1 MIAFTRIVAITLRI
15 AVISAVLM
23 IVLALV
29 LALIGRHSVANID
42 DHRQRIETFTTE
54 NFGLAVEL
62 GTLSA
67 QWTGLTPI
75 VEIDK
80 IQLGAKYAEPGM
92 VIRGGRA
99 DLDLFRSLQHLNPIW
114 REFAIDRLDLTLEED
129 DRGNWQLMGLS
140 GDGDTELSVILEP
153 LFYSRSI
160 SVDHISIDFRFYSG
174 QSFRVGGSALRLDN
188 DSNFHRAELSLSMSD
203 QEKPAYVI
211 VEGRGD
217 PLDLET
223 FDADGYIKIEQFD
236 LQQPY
241 LQLAQQLL
249 PQLFA
254 RVANLDAHANGE
266 IWFDVQP
273 GGATDFE
280 GRVAIGH
287 LALAGQA
294 ELPSF
299 HNIGTDITGW
309 YTPGVDWG
317 VRLQGLKFTREDIAI
332 QPVNMLFSQSVGANR
347 QDFMLA
353 VERFEL
359 DSVSTLLTEVWVG
372 SDVLPA
378 WLESLAL
385 KGVLDDLRIG
395 KKAGEYFAEGRLQG
409 VHSLST
415 RGIPGLAGIDGEFQ
429 IRDHSARIN
438 IDDRDGF
445 TIDFANIY
453 PAALTVDA
461 LKGQMSLS
469 WVPALKALTISS
481 DVMQVAVDAGL
492 VSIQFSTRSLI
503 PSNGAAPEVQ
513 LLIGGSDMD
522 AEHYPKYLPEK
533 LSPKLK
539 EWLVDAVVDSD
550 LREFGFALR
559 TGNPRGTSIS
569 RTSQLY
575 LNVENAAL
583 NYHPDWPR
591 VTHAQGVVLVDDS
604 HVQATIDGARIDQ
617 LSIQNVEVEYTNA
630 NPSVGAQVV
639 VDAQLS
645 STIGAAIGVLSRSPL
660 QPSMGP
666 LVDWQYQGQQTTQ
679 LSLNIPL
686 ASTNKPK
693 NSSNRGF
700 YRASTALLD
709 GQLIIPNS
717 ALGIT
722 EIFGN
727 LRFDSDV
734 GFQSDELVGRF
745 WGRPLTAKLARDNGD
760 QTIALKSRIQ
770 PEKIAQLIDFP
781 WQGLLEGS
789 IPVEGLLRIPQATD
803 ANSIGASLQL
813 TGDMLGTSI
822 ALPAPLGK
830 AANEQRT
837 LDIRIDFGKKIERVK
852 GALGD
857 KLVIDT
863 RFEDGLFDRGWVGY
877 DRAMAL
883 PESGQ
888 MLFAGYL
895 ADTDLALWQPLVQL
909 IDSHR
914 KTLVNRPSRGD
925 AVRNWESRVD
935 LRFDTAIFAETALNE
950 IEAVITQHQN
960 DTHVAF
966 RSDVA
971 DGLLTL
977 HSDFKKPPNL
987 RLSRLTFKE
996 NLFADDALKSRFD
1009 PREFLDMGVQIEQLW
1024 VDGDRWGELAFDLRS
1039 EISGAVFADIEG
1051 DIFGLQM
1058 GADETLPPIEFFW
1071 GFDGQNYSSRLI
1083 GPVVVGDIGAVF
1095 KQFRLPKIADSESGS
1110 LVFDLTWPAQPWRYG
1125 RDNIS
1130 GDFSFEL
1137 NSGSFYKS
1145 ASGADV
1151 ALKMIS
1157 LVNFANWL
1165 RRLQLD
1171 FSDVVGQN
1179 LSYNSLAGRFAFDRG
1194 MAQLAEPLRM
1204 RMPSGRMSMAGDFDL
1219 VEETIDGQLVATLPV
1234 ATNLPWVGALIGG
1247 LPAALGVYLT
1257 GKLVEK
1263 QVDRLSSI
1271 SYKLS
1276 GPWDEIDIKVD
1287 KIFAAALEPEPE
1299 EAVTP
1304 ELD

>member
-299 HNIGTDITGW
+299 HDIGTDITGW

-630 NPSVGAQVV
+630 NQH
-639 VDAQLS
+639 
-645 STIGAAIGVLSRSPL
+645 
-660 QPSMGP
+660 
-666 LVDWQYQGQQTTQ
+666 
-679 LSLNIPL
+679 
-686 ASTNKPK
+686 
-693 NSSNRGF
+693 
-700 YRASTALLD
+700 
-709 GQLIIPNS
+709 
-717 ALGIT
+717 
-722 EIFGN
+722 
-727 LRFDSDV
+727 
-734 GFQSDELVGRF
+734 
-745 WGRPLTAKLARDNGD
+745 
-760 QTIALKSRIQ
+760 
-770 PEKIAQLIDFP
+770 
-781 WQGLLEGS
+781 
-789 IPVEGLLRIPQATD
+789 PV
-803 ANSIGASLQL
+803 
-813 TGDMLGTSI
+813 
-822 ALPAPLGK
+822 
-830 AANEQRT
+830 
-837 LDIRIDFGKKIERVK
+837 
-852 GALGD
+852 
-857 KLVIDT
+857 
-863 RFEDGLFDRGWVGY
+863 WC
-877 DRAMAL
+877 
-883 PESGQ
+883 
-888 MLFAGYL
+888 FAC
-895 ADTDLALWQPLVQL
+895 D
-909 IDSHR
+909 
-914 KTLVNRPSRGD
+914 
-925 AVRNWESRVD
+925 
-935 LRFDTAIFAETALNE
+935 
-950 IEAVITQHQN
+950 
-960 DTHVAF
+960 
-966 RSDVA
+966 
-971 DGLLTL
+971 
-977 HSDFKKPPNL
+977 
-987 RLSRLTFKE
+987 
-996 NLFADDALKSRFD
+996 
-1009 PREFLDMGVQIEQLW
+1009 
-1024 VDGDRWGELAFDLRS
+1024 
-1039 EISGAVFADIEG
+1039 
-1051 DIFGLQM
+1051 
-1058 GADETLPPIEFFW
+1058 
-1071 GFDGQNYSSRLI
+1071 
-1083 GPVVVGDIGAVF
+1083 
-1095 KQFRLPKIADSESGS
+1095 
-1110 LVFDLTWPAQPWRYG
+1110 
-1125 RDNIS
+1125 
-1130 GDFSFEL
+1130 
-1137 NSGSFYKS
+1137 
-1145 ASGADV
+1145 
-1151 ALKMIS
+1151 
-1157 LVNFANWL
+1157 
-1165 RRLQLD
+1165 
-1171 FSDVVGQN
+1171 
-1179 LSYNSLAGRFAFDRG
+1179 
-1194 MAQLAEPLRM
+1194 
-1204 RMPSGRMSMAGDFDL
+1204 
-1219 VEETIDGQLVATLPV
+1219 
-1234 ATNLPWVGALIGG
+1234 
-1247 LPAALGVYLT
+1247 
-1257 GKLVEK
+1257 
-1263 QVDRLSSI
+1263 
-1271 SYKLS
+1271 
-1276 GPWDEIDIKVD
+1276 
-1287 KIFAAALEPEPE
+1287 
-1299 EAVTP
+1299 
-1304 ELD
+1304 

>member
-1 MIAFTRIVAITLRI
+1 MIAFTRIAAIMLRI

-29 LALIGRHSVANID
+29 LAFIGRHSVANID
-42 DHRQRIETFTTE
+42 DHRQRIETFITE
-54 NFGLAVEL
+54 NSGLAVEL

-80 IQLGAKYAEPGM
+80 IQLGATHAEPGM
-92 VIRGGRA
+92 LVSGGRA

-114 REFAIDRLDLTLEED
+114 REFAIHRLDLTFEED

-140 GDGDTELSVILEP
+140 GDGDTELRVILEP

-160 SVDHISIDFRFYSG
+160 SLDHISIDFRFYSG
-174 QSFRVGGSALRLDN
+174 KSFRVGGSALRLEN
-188 DSNFHRAELSLSMSD
+188 DSNFHRAELSLSMGD

-249 PQLFA
+249 PQLLA
-254 RVANLDAHANGE
+254 RVANLDAQANGE

-280 GRVAIGH
+280 GRVAIDQ

-294 ELPSF
+294 ELPSL
-299 HNIGTDITGW
+299 HDIGTDITGW
-309 YTPGVDWG
+309 YTPGTDWG
-317 VRLQGLKFTREDIAI
+317 VRLQGLKFTRGDIAI
-332 QPVNMLFSQSVGANR
+332 QPVNMLYSQSVGANR
-347 QDFMLA
+347 QDVMLA
-353 VERFEL
+353 VERFKL
-359 DSVSTLLTEVWVG
+359 DAVSTLLTEVWVG
-372 SDVLPA
+372 SDTLPA

-395 KKAGEYFAEGRLQG
+395 KKAGEYFAEARLQG

-415 RGIPGLAGIDGEFQ
+415 RGIPGLAGIDGEFK
-429 IRDHSARIN
+429 IRDHSARIS

-445 TIDFANIY
+445 AIDFANIY
-453 PAALTVDA
+453 PAALAVDA
-461 LKGQMSLS
+461 LQGEILLS

-513 LLIGGSDMD
+513 LLIGGSDID
-522 AEHYPKYLPEK
+522 AQHYPKYLPEN

-539 EWLVDAVVDSD
+539 EWLVDAAVATD

-559 TGNPRGTSIS
+559 TGNPRGASIS

-591 VTHAQGVVLVDDS
+591 VTHAHGVVLVDDS

-617 LSIQNVEVEYTNA
+617 LSIQNVEVEYTN
-630 NPSVGAQVV
+630 PSIGARVV

-660 QPSMGP
+660 QSSMGP
-666 LVDWQYQGQQTTQ
+666 LVDWQYNGQQTTQ
-679 LSLNIPL
+679 LSLDIPL
-686 ASTNKPK
+686 ASTNTQS

-700 YRASTALLD
+700 YRASTTLLD

-717 ALGIT
+717 ALAIT

-727 LRFDSDV
+727 LRFASDV

-745 WGRPLTAKLARDNGD
+745 WGRPLTAQLARDNGD

-789 IPVEGLLRIPQATD
+789 IPVEGLLRIPPGTD
-803 ANSIGASLQL
+803 ANDTGASLQL

-852 GALGD
+852 GVLGD

-877 DRAMAL
+877 DRAVAL
-883 PESGQ
+883 PASGQ

-895 ADTDLALWQPLVQL
+895 VDTDLALWQPLVQL
-909 IDSHR
+909 IGSHR

-925 AVRNWESRVD
+925 AVGNWEPRVD
-935 LRFDTAIFAETALNE
+935 LRFDTATFAQTTFSDV
-950 IEAVITQHQN
+950 EAVITQHQ
-960 DTHVAF
+960 DETHLAF

-971 DGLLTL
+971 DGLLRL
-977 HSDFKKPPNL
+977 HGDAKKPPNL
-987 RLSRLTFKE
+987 RLSRLTFGE
-996 NLFADDALKSRFD
+996 NLLADDGLKSRFD
-1009 PREFLDMGVQIEQLW
+1009 PRKFLDIDVQIEQLW
-1024 VDGDRWGELAFDLRS
+1024 VDGDRWGELAFDVRS

-1071 GFDGQNYSSRLI
+1071 GFDGENYSSRLI

-1110 LVFDLTWPAQPWRYG
+1110 LVFDLNWPAQPWRYG

-1179 LSYNSLAGRFAFDRG
+1179 MSYNSLAGRFAFDRG

-1234 ATNLPWVGALIGG
+1234 ATNLPWVGALLGG

-1276 GPWDEIDIKVD
+1276 GPWDEMDIKVD

-1299 EAVTP
+1299 EAAKP
-1304 ELD
+1304 GLD